1 MAIMMSLEN
10 DPALEETDYL
20 LRVPA
25 NAKRL
30 LDAITELENGQGVD
44 EKTKNQQTLAPTD

>member
-1 MAIMMSLEN
+1 MMSLKN

-30 LDAITELENGQGVD
+30 LDAITELEKGQGV
-44 EKTKNQQTLAPTD
+44 EKTKDQQTIAQAD